1 MRILGIKF
9 GAMLATA
16 LLAGC
21 GQQGGKAEINSDA
34 ALCPN
39 LAEVGKGNRA
49 YEEASRCVRV
59 MAARY
64 SVSGDSAT
72 DVATA
77 AIEFCR
83 DRKISPVVDDET
95 DPVSRQKLM
104 ESIEGGL
111 REKAIRTVVEMRAGQ
126 CFRKSGLFDGILEPI
141 NKP

>member
-1 MRILGIKF
+1 MIEF
-9 GAMLATA
+9 GALAAIA

-21 GQQGGKAEINSDA
+21 GQQVGNGGSNSDS

-39 LAEVGKGNRA
+39 LAEVGEGNRA

-64 SVSGDSAT
+64 SVSGESPA

-83 DRKISPVVDDET
+83 DRKISPVVEDVKDLVT
-95 DPVSRQKLM
+95 RQKLM
-104 ESIEGGL
+104 DGIESGL
-111 REKAIRTVVEMRAGQ
+111 REKAIRTVVEMRSGQ
-126 CFRKSGLFDGILEPI
+126 CLGKADLFEGIERPI
-141 NKP
+141 SKP